1 MCTYTLIGCRVMLNN
16 HEIVRSLHASKLS
29 TNENDRFT
37 LKLSEH
43 MYLDSAWLS
52 SDAEQKRNFPKF
64 TCKKNST
71 NESARL
77 KFETVR
83 TNVRLL

>member
-29 TNENDRFT
+29 TNENDRFK
-37 LKLSEH
+37 LNLSEH
-43 MYLDSAWLS
+43 MYLGSDWLS
-52 SDAEQKRNFPKF
+52 SDAEQTQNFPKS

-71 NESARL
+71 HESARL